1 MNEAQPTPAA
11 ITVRVITAPEARP
24 LRHAVLRPGRPL
36 SAGNFSGD
44 DDPTTRH
51 FGAYRDGVLLGVA
64 SVYRAELP
72 EKPGV
77 PAVQL
82 RGMAVEP
89 DVRGS
94 GIGRQLIHAC
104 VEFSRDNGVGLLWC
118 NARVTAVGFY
128 RKLGFEIIGEEF
140 EIPDVGPHFR
150 MALRMAQA

>member
-1 MNEAQPTPAA
+1 MNDAQPKPGLV
-11 ITVRVITAPEARP
+11 TVRAVAASEVRP

-44 DDPTTRH
+44 DEPTTNH
-51 FGAYRDGVLLGVA
+51 FGAYRDGALLGVA
-64 SVYRAELP
+64 SVYRAGLP
-72 EKPGV
+72 ERPGV
-77 PAVQL
+77 PAIQL

-104 VEFSRDNGVGLLWC
+104 VEFTRDNGVGLLWC

-128 RKLGFEIIGEEF
+128 RKLGFEIVGPEF

>member
-1 MNEAQPTPAA
+1 MNDASHNHGPV
-11 ITVRVITAPEARP
+11 TVRAVAASEVRP

-36 SAGNFSGD
+36 AAGNFPGD

-51 FGAYRDGVLLGVA
+51 FAAYRGAALLGVA

-72 EKPGV
+72 ELSGV
-77 PAVQL
+77 PAIQL

-89 DVRGS
+89 DARSS

-104 VEFSRDNGVGLLWC
+104 ESFTRENGVALLWC
-118 NARVTAVGFY
+118 NARVTALGFY
-128 RKLGFEIIGEEF
+128 RKLGFEIVSAEF

-150 MALRMAQA
+150 MALRLAKA